1 MFKGKTIKGFPE
13 LAYFNGLRESR
24 QMFMEATFGKVVL
37 PEGMKLVSHSMFAH
51 AVGDTVILPSTI
63 TALDELVFWECKI
76 KTIVI
81 KSPQVID
88 ASAYW
93 CLLTPYPVEKVY
105 VPDNLVESYKAEKW
119 WSLHKDYIRPLS
131 EYQP

>member
-76 KTIVI
+76 KIIVI

-93 CLLTPYPVEKVY
+93 CLLTP
-105 VPDNLVESYKAEKW
+105 
-119 WSLHKDYIRPLS
+119 
-131 EYQP
+131 